1 MYPIIPKKVYM
12 MLFPFVGFALGTYLD
27 RKETERLSF
36 FRDKSALY
44 GRTLKPGE
52 PPSWP

>member
-1 MYPIIPKKVYM
+1 MYPIIPKGIQWGI
-12 MLFPFVGFALGTYLD
+12 FPVIGYAAGWFLD
-27 RKETERLSF
+27 RKETERLTL

-44 GRTLKPGE
+44 GRKLREGE